1 MTPFASLLY
10 PLSLRRHWLGFMLIV
25 ALQLVLQVAIA
36 ASPASR
42 SVPVQTMANKVTHN
56 SSSYLEDV
64 IAVIKRNK
72 LSSQLISYANSE
84 CQEMLRDSIADKN
97 KTIALMERA
106 YLRNL
111 NETYTTL
118 DRLEEKDERQS
129 RQLKLAED
137 QANEARKKLMEVEA
151 ELRMMHQMAVRQYVN
166 FTLIKEDAWN
176 SIVGSYDNL
185 ASNIYHRW
193 GRHARTTMHDVK
205 RRRTQIYRENNSHLQ
220 RRTAQLKMKLRI
232 RWSRSTFIRPLLET
246 VWKKLM
252 DAAFDAY
259 RPFQPLAKNVRV
271 VVEDLRVACRL
282 SVISVIEET
291 SKGMLHYLEKD
302 ERLKQERAQKK
313 EPPSAQQRIEELKR
327 RNRAGARNHQEFV
340 PRKVQVDTGPSQLNL
355 KAREFFKYIL
365 TNKDT
370 MYDDGLAMLPLAV
383 ALSMLFRS
391 NIAVGIGC
399 LSLSLGFPSQLIWI
413 ITIVAFIRRR
423 NKIDDTPVPP
433 MMTTKTSS
441 EAPPSPSL
449 THVGDLLQLER
460 LQDFLAKD
468 NTE

>member
-1 MTPFASLLY
+1 
-10 PLSLRRHWLGFMLIV
+10 MLIV
-25 ALQLVLQVAIA
+25 ALQLVSQVAIA
-36 ASPASR
+36 ALPASQ
-42 SVPVQTMANKVTHN
+42 SVPVQTMANKVALIAHN

-72 LSSQLISYANSE
+72 LSTELISHANSE
-84 CQEMLRDSIADKN
+84 CQEMLRNSIADKN

-118 DRLEEKDERQS
+118 ERLEEKDKRQS

-137 QANEARKKLMEVEA
+137 QANESRRKLSQVEA

-176 SIVGSYDNL
+176 SIVGSYDNI

-193 GRHARTTMHDVK
+193 GHRTRTTMHDVK
-205 RRRTQIYRENNSHLQ
+205 RRRTQIYRDNNSHLQ
-220 RRTAQLKMKLRI
+220 RRTAPLKRKLLI

-246 VWKKLM
+246 LWKKLM
-252 DAAFDAY
+252 DAAFDVY
-259 RPFQPLAKNVRV
+259 RPFQPIVEDLRV
-271 VVEDLRVACRL
+271 VVKDLRVACRL

-327 RNRAGARNHQEFV
+327 RNRAGHRNHQEFI
-340 PRKVQVDTGPSQLNL
+340 PRKVQVDTGPSLLNL
-355 KAREFFKYIL
+355 KAREFFKYVL
-365 TNKDT
+365 MNKDT
-370 MYDDGLAMLPLAV
+370 MYNDGVAMLPLAI

-391 NIAVGIGC
+391 NIAGGIVC

-413 ITIVAFIRRR
+413 ITIVTCIHRR
-423 NKIDDTPVPP
+423 NKIDDTPAPP
-433 MMTTKTSS
+433 MMATKTSS